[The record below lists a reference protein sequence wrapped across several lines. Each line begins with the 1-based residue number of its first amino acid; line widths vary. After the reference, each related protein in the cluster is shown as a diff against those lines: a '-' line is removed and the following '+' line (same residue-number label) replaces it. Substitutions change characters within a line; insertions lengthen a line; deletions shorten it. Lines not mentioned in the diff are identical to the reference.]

1 MTIDVS
7 CVRVGAALR
16 TLIAWPR
23 LPTQLLHV
31 EEVKE

>member
-1 MTIDVS
+1 MTIDAS
-7 CVRVGAALR
+7 CARVGAALR

-23 LPTQLLHV
+23 FPAGLRHV